1 MSKRRKVEF
10 ASPDKSQIC
19 VKDVTII
26 DWSKCFMCQE
36 DTNEKLQ
43 CSFKANKPD
52 QDKIKATYTNL
63 AERMLAFQKEELCQY
78 LLILM
83 L

>member
-1 MSKRRKVEF
+1 MSKRRNEQ
-10 ASPDKSQIC
+10 QIC
-19 VKDVTII
+19 IKDGTII

-43 CSFKANKPD
+43 CSFKASKPD

-63 AERMLAFQKEELCQY
+63 AERMLAFQKEGIM
-78 LLILM
+78 LISVNFDALTKGS
-83 L
+83 